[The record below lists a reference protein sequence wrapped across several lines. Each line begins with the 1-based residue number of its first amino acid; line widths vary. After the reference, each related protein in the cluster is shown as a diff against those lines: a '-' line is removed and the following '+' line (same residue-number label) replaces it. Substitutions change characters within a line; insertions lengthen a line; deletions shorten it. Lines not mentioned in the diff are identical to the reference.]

1 MTEPDAWVRS
11 IIRTAGESPI
21 RAMMGLAGEPGM
33 ISLAGGHPDAQSLP
47 RDWLVEAA
55 SAVLRQLRHADL
67 QYGATEGLA
76 ALRDSVCELLLQR
89 RIKAQPADLIITTGS
104 QQGMSLLA
112 NAVLDSGDAIAMA
125 PLNYPA
131 AMQCV
136 RYAGARIVTLD
147 AGGEGLGKAVRA
159 STPGRVKAAYVVPNF
174 ANPTGHVMP
183 AEARLRLL
191 QEAQQLG
198 VLIVEDDPYGDLWFD
213 RAPPDSLYA
222 MNQMGRIG
230 ATVVYLSSFSKT
242 VMPALRLGVLCAP
255 PAIRHAVKLVKQAAD
270 VHSGLLEQRILDA
283 MLRSGRLA
291 GHLDDVRATYRLKAR
306 TMVEALRTMAG
317 NHLSFQEPAGG
328 MFVWAQLE
336 GAARQVAGAD
346 WFDFGRTHRVL
357 VVPGQ
362 AFSADGRPNGYI
374 RLTFANPGVEEIR
387 VGVKRLVTGLNA
399 ESTRMAAHGAN

>member
-1 MTEPDAWVRS
+1 MTEADSFVRS

-21 RAMMGLAGEPGM
+21 RAMMGLAGEAGM
-33 ISLAGGHPDAQSLP
+33 ISLAGGHPDTQQLP

-55 SAVLRQLRHADL
+55 STVLGQLRHSDL

-76 ALRDSVCELLLQR
+76 ALRDSVCALLLQR
-89 RIKAQPADLIITTGS
+89 RIKAEPGDLIITTGS

-112 NAVLDSGDAIAMA
+112 NAVLDPGDAIAMA

-131 AMQCV
+131 AMQCA

-147 AGGEGLGKAVRA
+147 AGGEGLGEVARA
-159 STPGRVKAAYVVPNF
+159 APMRVKAVYVVPNF
-174 ANPTGHVMP
+174 ANPTGHLMP
-183 AEARLRLL
+183 TEARLRLL
-191 QEAQQLG
+191 EDAQRLG
-198 VLIVEDDPYGDLWFD
+198 ILIVEDDPYGDLWFD

-222 MNQMGRIG
+222 MNQMQRIG

-242 VMPALRLGVLCAP
+242 VMPALRLGLLCAP

-283 MLRSGRLA
+283 MLRSGKLT
-291 GHLDDVRATYRLKAR
+291 GHLDSIRATYRLKAR
-306 TMVEALRTMAG
+306 TMVEALRTMAED
-317 NHLSFQEPAGG
+317 HLSFREPSGG

-336 GAARQVAGAD
+336 GDARHVAGAD
-346 WFDFGRTHRVL
+346 WFAFGRTHRVL
-357 VVPGQ
+357 VLPGQ
-362 AFSADGRPNGYI
+362 AFAADGRSNGYI

-387 VGVKRLVTGLNA
+387 AGIKRLVAGLNA
-399 ESTRMAAHGAN
+399 ESTRMAAHAAN